1 MAVFD
6 GMHILMV
13 DDDPEIRD
21 AVGEYLELRRFKV
34 SLAGNGDEMQQ
45 VLQETTIELILLDVG
60 LPGTDGIELVRKIKP
75 SFNGGIIM
83 LTAHGAPEDQVLGLE
98 SGADDYV
105 VKPFNFR
112 ELLARIHS
120 VLRRLQ
126 TPEESSPEV
135 SPDIVRFGTWT
146 FDTVNRTLEGADGS
160 CPELSRGELDI
171 LALLA
176 EKADTAVSRHEI
188 LEKSSHRDWNPLDRS
203 IDVRITRLRKKL
215 EQDAAK
221 PTLIRTA
228 RNIGY
233 ILVTTPLE

>member
-1 MAVFD
+1 VFD
-6 GMHILMV
+6 GMHILVV

-34 SLAGNGDEMQQ
+34 SLAGNGEEMQQ
-45 VLQETTIELILLDVG
+45 ILEEAPVELILLDIG
-60 LPGTDGIELVRKIKP
+60 LPGTDGIELIGRIKP
-75 SFNGGIIM
+75 SFSGGIIL
-83 LTAHGAPEDQVLGLE
+83 LTAHGAPEDRVLGLE

-126 TPEESSPEV
+126 TSEESAPEESAHLV
-135 SPDIVRFGTWT
+135 IFGNWT
-146 FDTVNRTLEGADGS
+146 FNIQNRSLVHADGS
-160 CPELSRGELDI
+160 CPDLSPGELDI

-176 EKADTAVSRHEI
+176 ERADTAVSRQEI
-188 LEKSSHRDWNPLDRS
+188 LEKSSHRDWSPLDRS

-215 EQDAAK
+215 EQDATK

-228 RNIGY
+228 RNVGY
-233 ILVTTPLE
+233 ILVTKLTE